1 MLLVCIWAALRC
13 VWQCWAKA
21 FQDLKIILIR
31 TYQSLHSFDLKTLL
45 PKILIYR
52 AIIQKCKKPNPPM
65 GKDWAKVLLLWSNAE
80 RVHYSLW
87 EQNRCDSKVKSPCSS
102 EPKV

>member
-1 MLLVCIWAALRC
+1 MFLVCILAALGC
-13 VWQCWAKA
+13 VEQYWAKVPSGSKNN
-21 FQDLKIILIR
+21 LNSRLPLM
-31 TYQSLHSFDLKTLL
+31 YSFGLKTLL

>member
-1 MLLVCIWAALRC
+1 MDSTWLKHHMIGAELKLLIVHL
-13 VWQCWAKA
+13 AKV
-21 FQDLKIILIR
+21 FQ
-31 TYQSLHSFDLKTLL
+31 DLKTLL
-45 PKILIYR
+45 PKILICR

-87 EQNRCDSKVKSPCSS
+87 EQNRGDSKVESHCSS

>member
-1 MLLVCIWAALRC
+1 MCCKYVGSAGLKCHMIGAELKLLLVH
-13 VWQCWAKA
+13 WAKA
-21 FQDLKIILIR
+21 FQN
-31 TYQSLHSFDLKTLL
+31 LKTLL
-45 PKILIYR
+45 PKILLCI
-52 AIIQKCKKPNPPM
+52 AIHQKCKKPNPPM

-87 EQNRCDSKVKSPCSS
+87 KQNRCDSKVESPCSS